1 MHYVWYLKRNILI
14 LQACIL
20 LSPQLVSEHSNDC
33 ENSCLERTGPRHD
46 TRHSLYA
53 MWSNVGR
60 AASLAT
66 KHTGWRWSGEIIWIV
81 SCCCLI
87 MCTPS
92 TKLKMVREQWVR
104 KLVILAPRCA
114 GEPCQNFFRQRSSL
128 ACDAEWCGSLSW
140 PMAARNF
147 NNKNHNLLCCSKHI
161 LLLLFIS
168 TIIWMICI
176 HTTKNEWEIKKMQT
190 C

>member
-66 KHTGWRWSGEIIWIV
+66 KHTQGRWSGEIIWIV

-92 TKLKMVREQWVR
+92 SQAKNGPWAVSEETGNSGPQVRWRAMSEFLPSAKQPSVWCRVMR
-104 KLVILAPRCA
+104 V
-114 GEPCQNFFRQRSSL
+114 SL
-128 ACDAEWCGSLSW
+128 LTDGS
-140 PMAARNF
+140 PQF
-147 NNKNHNLLCCSKHI
+147 
-161 LLLLFIS
+161 
-168 TIIWMICI
+168 
-176 HTTKNEWEIKKMQT
+176 
-190 C
+190 